1 MTMHVN
7 TSEVSC
13 SCMCLIPC
21 KNQCNTNIAQQVRS
35 LPQNHAHR
43 EKDIND
49 FATNSEIL
57 PQVKSS
63 ALRHPEAHGGSG
75 LAAAT
80 VADLGFEPTLGAT
93 AADAKPVRRRKK
105 TIEVGEELSAAGDS
119 ATRASSVGGLR
130 LVVFQPGPR
139 NARETRKGEGVS
151 GGASRSLRRLG
162 NTHGQPAPD
171 IRANIT
177 TRADSGSGRA
187 VGSGASAGGSRA
199 GTKRNAITR
208 DVLKQKG
215 LSPTPACKYI
225 KEHTVILNVF
235 LR

>member
-1 MTMHVN
+1 MQLHV
-7 TSEVSC
+7 
-13 SCMCLIPC
+13 LIPC

-105 TIEVGEELSAAGDS
+105 TIEVGEELSA
-119 ATRASSVGGLR
+119 RAIQQQGLR
-130 LVVFQPGPR
+130 VW
-139 NARETRKGEGVS
+139 
-151 GGASRSLRRLG
+151 
-162 NTHGQPAPD
+162 
-171 IRANIT
+171 
-177 TRADSGSGRA
+177 
-187 VGSGASAGGSRA
+187 GASAGGVSTGA
-199 GTKRNAITR
+199 AKRTR
-208 DVLKQKG
+208 NKKG
-215 LSPTPACKYI
+215 RRGVWRRLAKS
-225 KEHTVILNVF
+225 
-235 LR
+235 

>member
-119 ATRASSVGGLR
+119 ATRASSVGGFGWWCFSR
-130 LVVFQPGPR
+130 G
-139 NARETRKGEGVS
+139 RETRKGEGVS

-171 IRANIT
+171 IRAKIT